1 MSLNRRIRPSRLPTP
16 QPSCRMEQVDEQAAT
31 AENEPA
37 DQEAKETPWPESV
50 ADTIVDS
57 VTALRRLAMKPISRI
72 ARRIVYGFIAVIL
85 ALLILLLA
93 VIGLVR
99 LLDAY
104 LPQEVWLVYA
114 ILGGIFTI
122 TGLLIWS
129 RRPKGAAS

>member
-1 MSLNRRIRPSRLPTP
+1 
-16 QPSCRMEQVDEQAAT
+16 MEEQATT
-31 AENEPA
+31 AETDSSDTEA
-37 DQEAKETPWPESV
+37 DETPWPESV

-57 VTALRRLAMKPISRI
+57 VTALRRLAMRPVSRI
-72 ARRIVYGFIAVIL
+72 ARRIVYGFIAAIL

-114 ILGGIFTI
+114 VLGGIFTI
-122 TGLLIWS
+122 AGLLIWS

>member
-1 MSLNRRIRPSRLPTP
+1 MHVE
-16 QPSCRMEQVDEQAAT
+16 EQTTT
-31 AENEPA
+31 AETDSSDPA
-37 DQEAKETPWPESV
+37 KDESPWPESV

-57 VTALRRLAMKPISRI
+57 VTALRKLVMRPVSRI
-72 ARRIVYGFIAVIL
+72 ARRIVYGFIAAIL

-114 ILGGIFTI
+114 VLGGIFTI
-122 TGLLIWS
+122 AGLLIWS

>member
-1 MSLNRRIRPSRLPTP
+1 MNEEPIDTDSNQQDST
-16 QPSCRMEQVDEQAAT
+16 DES
-31 AENEPA
+31 
-37 DQEAKETPWPESV
+37 PWPESV

-57 VTALRRLAMKPISRI
+57 VIALRKLVMRPVSRI
-72 ARRIVYGFIAVIL
+72 ARKIVYGLIAAIL

-93 VIGLVR
+93 IIGLVR

-114 ILGGIFTI
+114 ILGGVFTI
-122 TGLLIWS
+122 AGLFIWS

>member
-1 MSLNRRIRPSRLPTP
+1 MK
-16 QPSCRMEQVDEQAAT
+16 QVEEQATT
-31 AENEPA
+31 AETDPS
-37 DQEAKETPWPESV
+37 DQKDKEAPWSESV
-50 ADTIVDS
+50 TDNIVDS
-57 VTALRRLAMKPISRI
+57 VTALRRLVMKPLSRL
-72 ARRIVYGFIAVIL
+72 ARRIVYGFIAAIL

-93 VIGLVR
+93 IIGLVR

-122 TGLLIWS
+122 AGVLIWS

>member
-1 MSLNRRIRPSRLPTP
+1 MVEEQTTTADSSESPTG
-16 QPSCRMEQVDEQAAT
+16 
-31 AENEPA
+31 EPA
-37 DQEAKETPWPESV
+37 WPESV

-57 VTALRRLAMKPISRI
+57 VTALRKLAMRPIARI
-72 ARRIVYGFIAVIL
+72 ARRIVYGFIAAVL

-114 ILGGIFTI
+114 VLGGVFT
-122 TGLLIWS
+122 TAGLLIWS

>member
-1 MSLNRRIRPSRLPTP
+1 MNRRTRPASRM
-16 QPSCRMEQVDEQAAT
+16 RQVEEQATT
-31 AENEPA
+31 AETDPLE
-37 DQEAKETPWPESV
+37 QEAEQDAKETPWSESV

-57 VTALRRLAMKPISRI
+57 VTSLRKLAMKPLSRF
-72 ARRIVYGFIAVIL
+72 ARKVVYGFIAAIL
-85 ALLILLLA
+85 ALLILLLGI
-93 VIGLVR
+93 IGLVR

-122 TGLLIWS
+122 AGILIWS

>member
-1 MSLNRRIRPSRLPTP
+1 MVE
-16 QPSCRMEQVDEQAAT
+16 EQTTT
-31 AENEPA
+31 ADSSESSTGEPA
-37 DQEAKETPWPESV
+37 WPESV

-57 VTALRRLAMKPISRI
+57 VTALRKLAMRPVARI
-72 ARRIVYGFIAVIL
+72 ARRIVYGFIAAVL

-114 ILGGIFTI
+114 VLGGIFTVA
-122 TGLLIWS
+122 GLLIWS

>member
-1 MSLNRRIRPSRLPTP
+1 MVE
-16 QPSCRMEQVDEQAAT
+16 EQSTT
-31 AENEPA
+31 AQTDSSESSTSEP
-37 DQEAKETPWPESV
+37 PWPESV

-57 VTALRRLAMKPISRI
+57 VTALRKLVMRPVSRI
-72 ARRIVYGFIAVIL
+72 ARRIVYGFIAAIL

-114 ILGGIFTI
+114 VLGGIFTV

-129 RRPKGAAS
+129 HRPKGAAS